1 MKPRKLLLYLG
12 LVLVVLG
19 AFMATS
25 IVWTLLDGS
34 ENPGSTKVWSMC
46 VAVTL
51 GCGLLAHLV
60 GRAGRPRRKWESIE
74 LLPDFSDE
82 ITRREA
88 LLIVCL
94 SWLLCI
100 LFSALPL
107 LLDGMVDS
115 PVDALFEATSGI
127 TTTGSTVLTDIEA
140 SSRASLWWRS
150 MIQWLGGM
158 GIIVLF
164 IAILPQAGSG
174 GRRLFE
180 SEAPGP
186 TKDQL
191 RPRIRETG
199 LTLWKIYSVMTIL
212 LLVILLLEGMGGF
225 DAACHA
231 MTTIATAGFS
241 TRAESIGA
249 FDSPLIEMTIAL
261 FMLLAGVNFG
271 IYFALKSGRGL
282 RVLRDR
288 ELGAYLGI
296 FGVATVLVTAA
307 LVERSDGNVLEALR
321 HALFQVAATVSTT
334 GYSSDDFNLYPN
346 YCRVL
351 FFVLMFVGAMG
362 GSTGG
367 GFKISRLLIIASTA
381 FQEVRHGLHPRAV
394 FSTRLGSRLVD
405 DRVVAAVTAMFAIAI
420 AGLVL
425 GTLSLSAMG
434 LDMETALAAST
445 TALFNG
451 GPALNELGPAGNFSS
466 VPDAGKLLLS
476 GLMLLGRL
484 EFYTVLVLFLP
495 HFWRNR

>member
-1 MKPRKLLLYLG
+1 MS
-12 LVLVVLG
+12 
-19 AFMATS
+19 TS
-25 IVWTLLDGS
+25 VVWTLLDAD
-34 ENPGSTKVWSMC
+34 PGSTRVWLSC
-46 VAVTL
+46 VAFTL
-51 GCGLLAHLV
+51 GCGLSAYLV
-60 GRAGRPRRKWESIE
+60 GRSASRRGKSEPIE
-74 LLPDFSDE
+74 LLPSAGEE

-94 SWLLCI
+94 SWLVCI

-107 LLDGMVDS
+107 FLDGMVAS
-115 PVDALFEATSGI
+115 PIDALFEATSGI
-127 TTTGSTVLTDIEA
+127 TTTGSTVLTDIE
-140 SSRASLWWRS
+140 SNSRAALWWRS

-199 LTLWKIYSVMTIL
+199 LTLWKIYSGMTLL
-212 LLVILLLEGMGGF
+212 LLVILALEGMGGF

-241 TRAESIGA
+241 TRGGSIGA
-249 FDSPLIEMTIAL
+249 FNSPLIEMTIAL

-271 IYFALKSGRGL
+271 IYFALQSGRGL

-288 ELGAYLGI
+288 ELATYLVI
-296 FGVATVLVTAA
+296 FGVATTIVALSLVG
-307 LVERSDGNVLEALR
+307 RSDGNVLEALR
-321 HALFQVAATVSTT
+321 HAVFQVAATVSTT
-334 GYSSDDFNLYPN
+334 GYSSDDFNVYPN
-346 YCRVL
+346 HCRVL
-351 FFVLMFVGAMG
+351 FLLLMFVGAMG

-405 DRVVAAVTAMFAIAI
+405 DRVVAAVTGMFVIAM
-420 AGLVL
+420 AGLLL
-425 GTLSLSAMG
+425 GTLALAAMG
-434 LDMETALAAST
+434 LEFETALAAST

-466 VPDAGKLLLS
+466 VPDLGKLLLS

-484 EFYTVLVLFLP
+484 EFYTVLAVLQP
-495 HFWRNR
+495 EFWRYR

>member
-1 MKPRKLLLYLG
+1 MKTRRLLFYLG

-19 AFMATS
+19 GFMATS
-25 IVWTLLDGS
+25 LVWSFLDS
-34 ENPGSTKVWSMC
+34 PNPGSTKRWSLC
-46 VAVTL
+46 VLLTL
-51 GCGLLAHLV
+51 GCGLVAHLV
-60 GRAGRPRRKWESIE
+60 GRRQDAGSASGRLVVSLDGAHE
-74 LLPDFSDE
+74 L
-82 ITRREA
+82 TRREA
-88 LLIVCL
+88 LLIVGL
-94 SWLLCI
+94 AWVTCI
-100 LFSALPL
+100 LFAALPL
-107 LLDGMVDS
+107 WLDGMVSS
-115 PVDALFEATSGI
+115 PIDALFEATSGI
-127 TTTGSTVLTDIEA
+127 TTTGSTVLTDIE
-140 SSRASLWWRS
+140 SNSRAALWWRS

-180 SEAPGP
+180 SEATGP

-199 LTLWKIYSVMTIL
+199 LTLWKIYSGMTIV

-249 FDSPLIEMTIAL
+249 FNSPLIEMTIAL

-271 IYFALKSGRGL
+271 LYFALQSGRGFG
-282 RVLRDR
+282 VLRDR
-288 ELGAYLGI
+288 ELGAYLAI
-296 FGVATVLVTAA
+296 FGVSTAVVTLA
-307 LVERSDGNVLEALR
+307 LLEPSDGNVLTALR
-321 HALFQVAATVSTT
+321 YALFQVATTVSTT

-351 FFVLMFVGAMG
+351 LLLLMFVGAMG

-367 GFKISRLLIIASTA
+367 GFKISRLLIIVSTA

-394 FSTRLGSRLVD
+394 FSTRIGSRLLD
-405 DRVVAAVTAMFAIAI
+405 DRVVAAVTGMFVLAV
-420 AGLVL
+420 AGLAL

-434 LDMETALAAST
+434 FDTETALAAST

-476 GLMLLGRL
+476 ALMLLGRL
-484 EFYTVLVLFLP
+484 EFYTVLVLLLP
-495 HFWRNR
+495 HFWRHR

>member
-1 MKPRKLLLYLG
+1 MKPRKLLFYLG
-12 LVLVVLG
+12 LVVIVLA
-19 AFMATS
+19 AFMATA
-25 IVWTLLDGS
+25 IPWTLLES
-34 ENPGSTKVWSMC
+34 ANPGSTTVWSVC
-46 VAVTL
+46 AAVTL
-51 GCGLLAHLV
+51 GCGLCAHLI
-60 GRAGRPRRKWESIE
+60 GRYAGVRLNTNWRDLSSES
-74 LLPDFSDE
+74 SVE
-82 ITRREA
+82 ISRREA
-88 LLIVCL
+88 MVIVSM
-94 SWLLCI
+94 SWVICI
-100 LFSALPL
+100 FFSALPL
-107 LLDGMVDS
+107 FFDGMVRS
-115 PVDALFEATSGI
+115 PIDALFEATSGI
-127 TTTGSTVLTDIEA
+127 TTTGSTVLTDIE
-140 SSRASLWWRS
+140 SNSRAALWWRS

-199 LTLWKIYSVMTIL
+199 LMLWKIYAGMTLL
-212 LLVILLLEGMGGF
+212 LLVILVLEGMGGF

-249 FDSPLIEMTIAL
+249 FNSPLIEMTIAL

-271 IYFALKSGRGL
+271 IYFALRSGRGL

-288 ELGAYLGI
+288 ELAAYLAI
-296 FGVATVLVTAA
+296 FGVATVIVT
-307 LVERSDGNVLEALR
+307 LSLLGRSDGDILEALR
-321 HALFQVAATVSTT
+321 HAVFQVAATVSTT
-334 GYSSDDFNLYPN
+334 GYSSDDFNVYPN
-346 YCRVL
+346 HCRVL
-351 FFVLMFVGAMG
+351 FLLLMFVGAMG

-367 GFKISRLLIIASTA
+367 GFKTSRLLIIASTA
-381 FQEVRHGLHPRAV
+381 FQEIRHGLHPRAV
-394 FSTRLGSRLVD
+394 FSTRLGSRLID
-405 DRVVAAVTAMFAIAI
+405 DRVVAAVTAMLVIGIA
-420 AGLVL
+420 ALAL
-425 GTLSLSAMG
+425 GTLTLAALG
-434 LDMETALAAST
+434 LDTETALAAST

-484 EFYTVLVLFLP
+484 EFYTVLAVLLP
-495 HFWRNR
+495 EFWRNR

>member
-1 MKPRKLLLYLG
+1 MKPLKLLSYLG
-12 LVLVVLG
+12 LVLIVLG
-19 AFMATS
+19 AFEATA
-25 IVWTLLDGS
+25 IPWTLLDS
-34 ENPGSTKVWSMC
+34 SNPGSLKVWSLC

-60 GRAGRPRRKWESIE
+60 GRRAGVDKNSSWRDLSAGA
-74 LLPDFSDE
+74 SSE

-88 LLIVCL
+88 MLIVCM
-94 SWLLCI
+94 SWVMCI

-107 LLDGMVDS
+107 LLDGMVSS
-115 PVDALFEATSGI
+115 PIDALFEATSGI
-127 TTTGSTVLTDIEA
+127 TTTGSTVLTDVES
-140 SSRASLWWRS
+140 SSRAALWWRS

-199 LTLWKIYSVMTIL
+199 LTLWKIYLGMTL
-212 LLVILLLEGMGGF
+212 VLFVILALEGMGVF

-249 FDSPLIEMTIAL
+249 FNSPLIEMTIAL
-261 FMLLAGVNFG
+261 FMILAGVNFG
-271 IYFALKSGRGL
+271 LYYALRSGRGWS
-282 RVLRDR
+282 VLRDR
-288 ELGAYLGI
+288 ELGAYLAILLGATLLV
-296 FGVATVLVTAA
+296 GVSL
-307 LVERSDGNVLEALR
+307 LERSSGNGIEAFRL
-321 HALFQVAATVSTT
+321 ALFQVASTVSTT

-346 YCRVL
+346 HCRML
-351 FFVLMFVGAMG
+351 FLLLMFVGAMG

-367 GFKISRLLIIASTA
+367 GFKVSRLLIIMTTT
-381 FQEVRHGLHPRAV
+381 FQEIRHGLHPRAV
-394 FSTRLGSRLVD
+394 FSTRLGSRLID
-405 DRVVAAVTAMFAIAI
+405 DRVVATVTAMFVVAA

-425 GTLSLSAMG
+425 GTFALTVMG
-434 LDMETALAAST
+434 LELETALAASI

-466 VPDAGKLLLS
+466 VPDPGKLLLS

-484 EFYTVLVLFLP
+484 EFYTVLAVLLP
-495 HFWRNR
+495 EFWRHR

>member
-1 MKPRKLLLYLG
+1 VNPRRLLFYLG
-12 LVLVVLG
+12 IVLG
-19 AFMATS
+19 VLGGFMATS
-25 IVWTLLDGS
+25 VLWTLLDS
-34 ENPGSTKVWSMC
+34 PRPGSTKVWSLC

-51 GCGLLAHLV
+51 GCGLVAYLV
-60 GRAGRPRRKWESIE
+60 GRRQEAGSRGDSVEVSLDGAHE
-74 LLPDFSDE
+74 L
-82 ITRREA
+82 TRREA
-88 LLIVCL
+88 LVIVCL
-94 SWLLCI
+94 SWVTCI
-100 LFSALPL
+100 LFAALPL
-107 LLDGMVDS
+107 WLDGMVTS
-115 PVDALFEATSGI
+115 PIDALFEATSGI
-127 TTTGSTVLTDIEA
+127 TTTGSTVLTDIE
-140 SSRASLWWRS
+140 SNSRAALWWRS

-199 LTLWKIYSVMTIL
+199 LTLWKIYAGMTL
-212 LLVILLLEGMGGF
+212 VLLVILLLEGMGGF

-241 TRAESIGA
+241 TRADSIGA
-249 FDSPLIEMTIAL
+249 FNSPLIEMTIAL

-271 IYFALKSGRGL
+271 IYFALQSGRGL

-288 ELGAYLGI
+288 ELAAYLVI
-296 FGVATVLVTAA
+296 FGVATTIVAFSL
-307 LVERSDGNVLEALR
+307 LGRSDGDVLEALR
-321 HALFQVAATVSTT
+321 HAVFQVAATVSTT
-334 GYSSDDFNLYPN
+334 GYSSDDFNVYPN
-346 YCRVL
+346 HCRAL
-351 FFVLMFVGAMG
+351 FLLLMFVGAMG

-367 GFKISRLLIIASTA
+367 GFKISRLLIIVSTA
-381 FQEVRHGLHPRAV
+381 FQEVRHGLHPKAV

-405 DRVVAAVTAMFAIAI
+405 DRVVAAVTGVFVIAV
-420 AGLVL
+420 AALVL
-425 GTLSLSAMG
+425 GTLALAAMG
-434 LDMETALAAST
+434 LDIETALAASM

-484 EFYTVLVLFLP
+484 EFYTVLAVLLP
-495 HFWRNR
+495 EFWRHR

>member
-1 MKPRKLLLYLG
+1 
-12 LVLVVLG
+12 
-19 AFMATS
+19 MATS